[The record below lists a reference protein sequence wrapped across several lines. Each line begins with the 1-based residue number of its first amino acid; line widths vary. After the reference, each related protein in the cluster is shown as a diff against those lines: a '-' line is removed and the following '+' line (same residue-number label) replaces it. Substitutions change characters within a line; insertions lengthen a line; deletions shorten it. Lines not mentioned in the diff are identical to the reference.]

1 MTPGSFD
8 TRQIRAPAISH
19 LIWLFF
25 STLQKK
31 STLNH
36 MNPSRSAHYP
46 IPMLRPAC
54 LPWIACIFLCSCL
67 GLSSCLGPAKID
79 KWVAHEYKDVPLTPD
94 RKKASDYISIKDT
107 FPSMDQR
114 YSTTEDKSGSLLPL
128 IFYWHKNYIFP
139 CTLNPQ
145 LSVNNFTS
153 SFMAFASSRRLKQH
167 LNGRRV
173 EISISSIPHS
183 FTLGDNDHMIWLI
196 YAYEWSYIDLKP
208 GTDDLV
214 LSYRILQG
222 SDEVKTGTISIPD
235 ANRRVQLKMFQSL
248 RKMTYN
254 YLDQFNENITAMSK
268 KAVDQLISEL

>member
-1 MTPGSFD
+1 
-8 TRQIRAPAISH
+8 
-19 LIWLFF
+19 
-25 STLQKK
+25 
-31 STLNH
+31 
-36 MNPSRSAHYP
+36 MNPSQSVRYP
-46 IPMLRPAC
+46 RL
-54 LPWIACIFLCSCL
+54 WIACIFLCSCL
-67 GLSSCLGPAKID
+67 GLSSCLGPSKID

-94 RKKASDYISIKDT
+94 RKKSSDYISIKDT

-128 IFYWHKNYIFP
+128 IFYWHKNYIYP

-145 LSVNNFTS
+145 LQVNNFTN
-153 SFMAFASSRRLKQH
+153 SFLAYAGSKRLKQR

-183 FTLGDNDHMIWLI
+183 FTLGDNEHMIWLI
-196 YAYEWSYIDLKP
+196 YAFEWSYIDLKP

-235 ANRRVQLKMFQSL
+235 ANKRVQLKLFQSL
-248 RKMTYN
+248 RKMTYG
-254 YLDQFNENITAMSK
+254 YLDQYNENITAMTK
-268 KAVDQLISEL
+268 KAVDRLISEL